1 MTHFGI
7 SLHVDVAPL
16 LALATKLKGAAKK
29 IDRAIDQGLNEGGDK
44 VRTDVRKA
52 LQTTM
57 GVRRYGVIVKGTR
70 SFMVRSTGQTSSLHV
85 GGMHQYMIVGSGKGL
100 PIKEFTTKGTLGAG
114 GGVTSNPW
122 ATLHKF
128 KRSFVGTGR
137 FAGQFR
143 ARLPG
148 GRVEKWVPGGMYG
161 VHKIKINPTRALYG
175 ASIPQEML
183 KRPIGSLFVISTGS
197 HVPPAIIKRVSRA
210 LIG

>member
-1 MTHFGI
+1 MAGGI
-7 SLHVDVAPL
+7 SLHVDIAPL
-16 LALATKLKGAAKK
+16 LALATKLKGAPKK

-52 LQTTM
+52 LQKTM

-70 SFMVRSTGQTSSLHV
+70 SFMVRSTGQTSSFAV
-85 GGMHQYMIVGSGKGL
+85 GGLHQYMIIGSGKGI
-100 PIKEFTTKGTLGAG
+100 PIKEFTTKGALGPG

-128 KRSFVGTGR
+128 KRSFGGKGKI
-137 FAGQFR
+137 AGQFR

-148 GRVEKWVPGGMYG
+148 PKVERTISGGKRG
-161 VHKIKINPTRALYG
+161 PRKVKVSAIRALYG
-175 ASIPQEML
+175 PSIPKEML
-183 KRPIGSLFVISTGS
+183 HGPVPGLFLISAGAQ
-197 HVPPAIIKRVSRA
+197 VPPAIIKRVSRA